1 MKPRDDLKPT
11 NANVNHIEV
20 EKMACTWFGE
30 VTSCSSLTLL
40 LGPAWV
46 LLNYVLQTILGLLV
60 QVKKITQNIVSLRSA
75 FGNLAILRGQ

>member
-1 MKPRDDLKPT
+1 MVRYR
-11 NANVNHIEV
+11 
-20 EKMACTWFGE
+20 FGE
-30 VTSCSSLTLL
+30 VSSCFSLTVCS
-40 LGPAWV
+40 GPAWV